1 MANGNAMPA
10 MFSVMPELKDYKIM
24 EKIKRFISNEF
35 EKWELW
41 LYLAVLPGLMV
52 FAASVGYV
60 LGLIYKL

>member
-1 MANGNAMPA
+1 
-10 MFSVMPELKDYKIM
+10 M

-41 LYLAVLPGLMV
+41 LYLVVLPGMMV

-60 LGLIYKL
+60 LGLIYK

>member
-10 MFSVMPELKDYKIM
+10 MFFVMHELKDYKIM

-41 LYLAVLPGLMV
+41 LYLAVLPCGMLI
-52 FAASVGYV
+52 AASFGYI
-60 LGLIYKL
+60 LGLIYK

>member
-1 MANGNAMPA
+1 

-60 LGLIYKL
+60 LGLIYK